1 MATITLRGKVLS
13 GVGEGSLYTELDWAR
28 EQFQE
33 RIGFR
38 PYPGTLNIRIVG
50 EDNIRLLRSFKGIKI
65 EPPNGFFG
73 GTCFKAL
80 VDKKVSGA
88 VVIPD
93 SSKHPI
99 DVLEIIAPVSLRK
112 ELNLADGD
120 EIDVQIWLE

>member
-50 EDNIRLLRSFKGIKI
+50 EDNIRLLRSLKGIKI

-73 GTCFKAL
+73 GTCFTAL

-93 SSKHPI
+93 SSKHPT